1 MVRAP
6 TACEFRSKFFLQ
18 ALKELSGV
26 EGGLDQD
33 GDRELPP
40 DRMGVNAS
48 EDKGGVVLRHDL
60 HVNEPH
66 EFGLGKQ
73 VPMGKSQ
80 DYGLVE
86 MAQA

>member
-1 MVRAP
+1 
-6 TACEFRSKFFLQ
+6 
-18 ALKELSGV
+18 
-26 EGGLDQD
+26 
-33 GDRELPP
+33 
-40 DRMGVNAS
+40 MGVNAS

-80 DYGLVE
+80 DYGPVE